1 MKKLTTLVFLI
12 VCIFAAAGCGRTYS
26 VSSVG
31 TGINANGFVTALEN
45 GVVSY
50 NVVEFVFE
58 GTDRAKELGIENTDN
73 GYVIYDSNAEIETAE
88 VATNVEFYLQRWIEA
103 ENTFGPVAVSAEE
116 FQLELE
122 NRSPDGILC
131 TLALGYDHIESG
143 QRQIVSGLTECYV
156 P

>member
-1 MKKLTTLVFLI
+1 MKKLTTLVFLMI
-12 VCIFAAAGCGRTYS
+12 CISVVAGCNRTYS
-26 VSSVG
+26 VSYAG
-31 TGINANGFVTALEN
+31 TGTNAKGFVPALED

-50 NVVEFVFE
+50 NEVEFVYE

-73 GYVIYDSNAEIETAE
+73 GYVIYDPEAEIKTATI
-88 VATNVEFYLQRWIEA
+88 ATDAEFYLQRWIEA
-103 ENTFGPVAVSAEE
+103 DNTFGPVAVSAEE

-131 TLALGYDHIESG
+131 TLVLASTPTESG
-143 QRQIVSGLTECYV
+143 QKQIASEIIECYV